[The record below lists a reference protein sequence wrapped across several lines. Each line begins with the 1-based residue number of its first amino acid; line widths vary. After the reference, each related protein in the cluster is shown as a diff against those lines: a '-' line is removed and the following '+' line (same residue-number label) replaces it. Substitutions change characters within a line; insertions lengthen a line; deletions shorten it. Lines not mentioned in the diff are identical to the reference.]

1 MERRLICASREGEE
15 GAIVGSIVVRGGAA
29 TMPEE
34 DEEVVVW
41 PLPPEEAPEPI
52 HAIRERRRRPGRPAT
67 ARRGQASSRHGQKD

>member
-1 MERRLICASREGEE
+1 
-15 GAIVGSIVVRGGAA
+15 
-29 TMPEE
+29 MPEE